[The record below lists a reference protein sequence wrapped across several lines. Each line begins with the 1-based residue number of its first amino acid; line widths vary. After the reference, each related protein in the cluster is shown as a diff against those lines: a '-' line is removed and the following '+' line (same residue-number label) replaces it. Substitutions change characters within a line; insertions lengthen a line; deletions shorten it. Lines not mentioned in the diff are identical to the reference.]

1 MISNTQAPFILKK
14 LRSLDHAGIK
24 RLVLKLLKKQ
34 VNFVL
39 HQRIRDEIA
48 AEQAWRRLAAENE
61 PAGDTGLQ
69 TPNTRP

>member
-34 VNFVL
+34 VCFRSPFQSVKV
-39 HQRIRDEIA
+39 QS
-48 AEQAWRRLAAENE
+48 
-61 PAGDTGLQ
+61 PASCRPQISEGT
-69 TPNTRP
+69 TRASQFS